1 MGKTGK
7 KLTTTTIIMRCTS
20 VQTFI
25 LLMITVWRDRKSKKS
40 REREKERERDVKIAL
55 QYLTTNLRPKY
66 GF

>member
-25 LLMITVWRDRKSKKS
+25 LLMITVWRDEKSKKS
-40 REREKERERDVKIAL
+40 REREREREM
-55 QYLTTNLRPKY
+55 
-66 GF
+66 

>member
-25 LLMITVWRDRKSKKS
+25 LLMITVWRDRE
-40 REREKERERDVKIAL
+40 REREREM
-55 QYLTTNLRPKY
+55 
-66 GF
+66 

>member
-25 LLMITVWRDRKSKKS
+25 LLMITVWRDE
-40 REREKERERDVKIAL
+40 RERERENVREM
-55 QYLTTNLRPKY
+55 
-66 GF
+66 